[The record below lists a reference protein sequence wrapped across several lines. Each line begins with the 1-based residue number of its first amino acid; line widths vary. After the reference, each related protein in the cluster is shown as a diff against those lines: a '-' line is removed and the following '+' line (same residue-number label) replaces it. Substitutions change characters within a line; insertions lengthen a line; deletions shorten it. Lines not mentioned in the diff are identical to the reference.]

1 MAGPFFLVLRLA
13 KRWGYLGQAQ
23 SQSQLMAFDQQALAQ
38 YKEKLLIMASHAEG
52 VVTRAVRAHLDRDE
66 PLARQALKTD
76 EVIDQFEIQIDRIA
90 LGLLAQAPG
99 EFELRQVTCGMKI
112 ARELE
117 RVGDEATTIARR
129 AVELMALPPLA
140 TPLDIAEMT
149 FLANAMLKDAL
160 DAFVS
165 GNTVLAREVIPRDRR
180 IDEMNK
186 TYQDDLNGLMEASP
200 ENIRRCRH
208 LAVISKCLER
218 IADHAKNV
226 AEDAVL
232 LHEAKDIRH
241 AGSE

>member
-1 MAGPFFLVLRLA
+1 
-13 KRWGYLGQAQ
+13 
-23 SQSQLMAFDQQALAQ
+23 MAFDQQALAQ

-66 PLARQALKTD
+66 PLARQALETD

-165 GNTVLAREVIPRDRR
+165 GNTVLARGVIPRDRR

-218 IADHAKNV
+218 IADHEKNV

>member
-1 MAGPFFLVLRLA
+1 
-13 KRWGYLGQAQ
+13 
-23 SQSQLMAFDQQALAQ
+23 MAFDQQALAQ
-38 YKEKLLIMASHAEG
+38 YKEKLLIMASHAES

-66 PLARQALKTD
+66 PLARQALETD

-165 GNTVLAREVIPRDRR
+165 GNTVLARGVIPRDRR
-180 IDEMNK
+180 VDEMNK
-186 TYQDDLNGLMEASP
+186 TYQDDLNELMEASP

-218 IADHAKNV
+218 IADHAKNI
-226 AEDAVL
+226 AEDAVM

>member
-1 MAGPFFLVLRLA
+1 M
-13 KRWGYLGQAQ
+13 
-23 SQSQLMAFDQQALAQ
+23 MAFDQQTLDQ

-52 VVTRAVRAHLDRDE
+52 VVSRAVRAHLDRDE
-66 PLARQALKTD
+66 GLARQALETD
-76 EVIDQFEIQIDRIA
+76 ETIDQFEIQIDRIA

-99 EFELRQVTCGMKI
+99 EFELRQITCGMKI

-165 GNTVLAREVIPRDRR
+165 GNTVLARGVIPRDRR

-226 AEDAVL
+226 AEDAVM

>member
-1 MAGPFFLVLRLA
+1 
-13 KRWGYLGQAQ
+13 
-23 SQSQLMAFDQQALAQ
+23 MAFDQQALAQ

-66 PLARQALKTD
+66 PLARQALETD

-165 GNTVLAREVIPRDRR
+165 GNTVLARGVIPRDRR
-180 IDEMNK
+180 VDEMNK
-186 TYQDDLNGLMEASP
+186 TYQDDLNELMEASP

-226 AEDAVL
+226 AEDAVM
-232 LHEAKDIRH
+232 LHEAEDIRH
-241 AGSE
+241 AGVE

>member
-1 MAGPFFLVLRLA
+1 
-13 KRWGYLGQAQ
+13 
-23 SQSQLMAFDQQALAQ
+23 MAFDQQALAQ

-66 PLARQALKTD
+66 PLARQALETD

-165 GNTVLAREVIPRDRR
+165 GNTVLARGVIPRDRR

>member
-1 MAGPFFLVLRLA
+1 
-13 KRWGYLGQAQ
+13 
-23 SQSQLMAFDQQALAQ
+23 
-38 YKEKLLIMASHAEG
+38 MASHAES

-66 PLARQALKTD
+66 PLAGQALETD
-76 EVIDQFEIQIDRIA
+76 ETIDQFEILIDRMA
-90 LGLLAQAPG
+90 LDLLAQAPG
-99 EFELRQVTCGMKI
+99 EFELRQITCGMKI

-129 AVELMALPPLA
+129 AIKLMALPPLS

-165 GNTVLAREVIPRDRR
+165 GNTVLARGVIPRDKQV
-180 IDEMNK
+180 DEMNK
-186 TYQDDLNGLMEASP
+186 GYQDNLTSLMEEST
-200 ENIRRCRH
+200 EKIRRCRH

-226 AEDAVL
+226 AEDAVM
-232 LHEAKDIRH
+232 LHEAEDIRH
-241 AGSE
+241 AGVE

>member
-66 PLARQALKTD
+66 PLARQALETD

-99 EFELRQVTCGMKI
+99 EFELRQITCGMKI

-140 TPLDIAEMT
+140 TPLNIAEMT

-165 GNTVLAREVIPRDRR
+165 GNTVLARGVIPRDRR

-226 AEDAVL
+226 AEDAVM

>member
-1 MAGPFFLVLRLA
+1 
-13 KRWGYLGQAQ
+13 
-23 SQSQLMAFDQQALAQ
+23 MAFDQQALAQ

-66 PLARQALKTD
+66 PLARQALETD

-165 GNTVLAREVIPRDRR
+165 GNTVLARGVIPRDRR

-232 LHEAKDIRH
+232 LHEAKDIRP

>member
-1 MAGPFFLVLRLA
+1 
-13 KRWGYLGQAQ
+13 
-23 SQSQLMAFDQQALAQ
+23 MAFDQQALAQ
-38 YKEKLLIMASHAEG
+38 YKEKLLIMASHAES

-66 PLARQALKTD
+66 PLARQALETD

-99 EFELRQVTCGMKI
+99 EFELRQITCGMKI

-165 GNTVLAREVIPRDRR
+165 GNTVLARGVIPRDRR
-180 IDEMNK
+180 VDEMNK
-186 TYQDDLNGLMEASP
+186 TYQDDLNELMEASP

-218 IADHAKNV
+218 IADHAKNI
-226 AEDAVL
+226 AEDAVM

>member
-1 MAGPFFLVLRLA
+1 
-13 KRWGYLGQAQ
+13 
-23 SQSQLMAFDQQALAQ
+23 
-38 YKEKLLIMASHAEG
+38 MASHAEG
-52 VVTRAVRAHLDRDE
+52 AVTRAVRAHLDRDE
-66 PLARQALKTD
+66 PLARQAIETD
-76 EVIDQFEIQIDRIA
+76 SAIDQFEIEIDRVA
-90 LGLLAQAPG
+90 LGLLAQTPG

-129 AVELMALPPLA
+129 AVALMALPPLS

-165 GNTVLAREVIPRDRR
+165 GNTVLARGVIPRDKQ

-186 TYQDDLNGLMEASP
+186 SYQDNLTSLMEEST

-208 LAVISKCLER
+208 LAIISKCLER
-218 IADHAKNV
+218 IADHAKNI
-226 AEDAVL
+226 AEDAVM
-232 LHEAKDIRH
+232 LHEAEDIRH
-241 AGSE
+241 AGVE

>member
-1 MAGPFFLVLRLA
+1 MV
-13 KRWGYLGQAQ
+13 KRSRG
-23 SQSQLMAFDQQALAQ
+23 SIMAFDQQALAQ

-66 PLARQALKTD
+66 PLARQALETD

-99 EFELRQVTCGMKI
+99 EFELRQITCGMKI

-140 TPLDIAEMT
+140 TPLNIAEMT

-165 GNTVLAREVIPRDRR
+165 GNTVLARGVIPRDRR
-180 IDEMNK
+180 VDEMNK
-186 TYQDDLNGLMEASP
+186 TYQDDLNELMEASP

-226 AEDAVL
+226 AEDAVM

>member
-1 MAGPFFLVLRLA
+1 M
-13 KRWGYLGQAQ
+13 
-23 SQSQLMAFDQQALAQ
+23 
-38 YKEKLLIMASHAEG
+38 
-52 VVTRAVRAHLDRDE
+52 RAHLDRDE
-66 PLARQALKTD
+66 PLARQALETD

>member
-1 MAGPFFLVLRLA
+1 
-13 KRWGYLGQAQ
+13 
-23 SQSQLMAFDQQALAQ
+23 MAFDQQALAQ

-66 PLARQALKTD
+66 PLARQALETD

-99 EFELRQVTCGMKI
+99 EFELRQITCGMKI

-218 IADHAKNV
+218 IADHAKNI

-241 AGSE
+241 AGSD

>member
-1 MAGPFFLVLRLA
+1 
-13 KRWGYLGQAQ
+13 
-23 SQSQLMAFDQQALAQ
+23 
-38 YKEKLLIMASHAEG
+38 

-66 PLARQALKTD
+66 PLARQALETD

-165 GNTVLAREVIPRDRR
+165 GNTVLARGVIPRDRR

-241 AGSE
+241 AGSD

>member
-1 MAGPFFLVLRLA
+1 M
-13 KRWGYLGQAQ
+13 
-23 SQSQLMAFDQQALAQ
+23 MAFDQQTLDQ

-52 VVTRAVRAHLDRDE
+52 VVSRAVRAHLDRDE
-66 PLARQALKTD
+66 DLARQALETD
-76 EVIDQFEIQIDRIA
+76 ETIDQFEIQIDRIA
-90 LGLLAQAPG
+90 LALLAQAPG
-99 EFELRQVTCGMKI
+99 EFELRQITCGMKI

-129 AVELMALPPLA
+129 AVKLMALPPLS

-165 GNTVLAREVIPRDRR
+165 GNTVLARGVIPRDKQV
-180 IDEMNK
+180 DEMNRS
-186 TYQDDLNGLMEASP
+186 YQDNLISLMEEST

-218 IADHAKNV
+218 IADHAKNI
-226 AEDAVL
+226 AEDAVM
-232 LHEAKDIRH
+232 LHEAEDIRH
-241 AGSE
+241 ASVE

>member
-1 MAGPFFLVLRLA
+1 
-13 KRWGYLGQAQ
+13 
-23 SQSQLMAFDQQALAQ
+23 MAFDQQALAQ

-66 PLARQALKTD
+66 PLARQALETD

-165 GNTVLAREVIPRDRR
+165 GNTVLARGVIPRDKQ
-180 IDEMNK
+180 IDKMNK
-186 TYQDDLNGLMEASP
+186 SYQDNLTSLMEEST

>member
-1 MAGPFFLVLRLA
+1 
-13 KRWGYLGQAQ
+13 
-23 SQSQLMAFDQQALAQ
+23 MAFDQQALAQ

-66 PLARQALKTD
+66 PLARQALETD
-76 EVIDQFEIQIDRIA
+76 EVIDQYEIQIDRIA

-129 AVELMALPPLA
+129 AVELMALPPLS

-165 GNTVLAREVIPRDRR
+165 GNTVLARGVIPRDKQ
-180 IDEMNK
+180 IDKMNK
-186 TYQDDLNGLMEASP
+186 SYQDNLTSLMEEST

-218 IADHAKNV
+218 IADHAKNI
-226 AEDAVL
+226 AEDAVM
-232 LHEAKDIRH
+232 LHEDEDIRH
-241 AGSE
+241 AGVE

>member
-1 MAGPFFLVLRLA
+1 
-13 KRWGYLGQAQ
+13 
-23 SQSQLMAFDQQALAQ
+23 MAFDQQALAQ

-66 PLARQALKTD
+66 PLARQALETD

-241 AGSE
+241 AGSD

>member
-1 MAGPFFLVLRLA
+1 
-13 KRWGYLGQAQ
+13 
-23 SQSQLMAFDQQALAQ
+23 
-38 YKEKLLIMASHAEG
+38 MASHAES

-66 PLARQALKTD
+66 PLARQALETD

-165 GNTVLAREVIPRDRR
+165 GNTVLARGVIPRDRR

>member
-1 MAGPFFLVLRLA
+1 
-13 KRWGYLGQAQ
+13 
-23 SQSQLMAFDQQALAQ
+23 MAFDQQALDQ

-52 VVTRAVRAHLDRDE
+52 VVSRAVRAHLDRDE
-66 PLARQALKTD
+66 DLARQALETD
-76 EVIDQFEIQIDRIA
+76 ETIDQFEIQIDRIA
-90 LGLLAQAPG
+90 LALLAQAPG
-99 EFELRQVTCGMKI
+99 EFELRQITCGMKI

-129 AVELMALPPLA
+129 AVKLMALPPLS

-165 GNTVLAREVIPRDRR
+165 GNTVLARGVIPRDKQV
-180 IDEMNK
+180 DEMNRS
-186 TYQDDLNGLMEASP
+186 YQDNLTSLMEEST

-218 IADHAKNV
+218 IADHAKNI
-226 AEDAVL
+226 AEDAVM
-232 LHEAKDIRH
+232 LHEAQDIRH
-241 AGSE
+241 AGVE

>member
-1 MAGPFFLVLRLA
+1 
-13 KRWGYLGQAQ
+13 
-23 SQSQLMAFDQQALAQ
+23 MAFDQQALAQ
-38 YKEKLLIMASHAEG
+38 YKEKLLIMASHAES

-66 PLARQALKTD
+66 PLARQALETD

-99 EFELRQVTCGMKI
+99 EFELRQITCGMKI

-226 AEDAVL
+226 AEDAVM

>member
-1 MAGPFFLVLRLA
+1 
-13 KRWGYLGQAQ
+13 
-23 SQSQLMAFDQQALAQ
+23 MAFDQQALAQ

-66 PLARQALKTD
+66 PLARQALETD

-165 GNTVLAREVIPRDRR
+165 GNTVLARGVIPRDRR

-226 AEDAVL
+226 AEDAVM

>member
-66 PLARQALKTD
+66 PLARQALETD

-165 GNTVLAREVIPRDRR
+165 GNTVLARGVIPRDRR

-218 IADHAKNV
+218 IADHAKNI
-226 AEDAVL
+226 AEDAVM

>member
-1 MAGPFFLVLRLA
+1 
-13 KRWGYLGQAQ
+13 
-23 SQSQLMAFDQQALAQ
+23 MAFDQQALAQ
-38 YKEKLLIMASHAEG
+38 YKEKLLIMASHAES

-66 PLARQALKTD
+66 PLARQALETD

-165 GNTVLAREVIPRDRR
+165 GNTVLARGVIPRDRR